1 MYHLVYLT
9 RNLINNKIYVGAHST
24 NNLEDG
30 YLGSGQNLKRAI
42 KKYGKENFERIILH
56 YCYNKEQTYEV
67 EAQII
72 DISFVIRKDTYN
84 LCVGGCGGDV
94 HTNETKLK
102 MSNIKKGKSLP
113 LTTRIKMSKSGKGR
127 IFSKEHKI
135 KISIGQKGHANFE
148 GKFHTE
154 DTKRKMSESAKGK
167 FKSED
172 TKKKMSESHKG
183 RTAWNKGIPCSE
195 ETKNK
200 ISKSKIKMH

>member
-24 NNLEDG
+24 NNLDDG

-84 LCVGGCGGDV
+84 LCVGGNGGAKIF
-94 HTNETKLK
+94 TEETKK
-102 MSNIKKGKSLP
+102 
-113 LTTRIKMSKSGKGR
+113 
-127 IFSKEHKI
+127 
-135 KISIGQKGHANFE
+135 
-148 GKFHTE
+148 
-154 DTKRKMSESAKGK
+154 KMSESAKGK
-167 FKSED
+167 SRSEEYLKNMSISQKGNTNCKGRILSNETKKKISNSHKGRKHSEE
-172 TKKKMSESHKG
+172 TKKKMSTRMKG
-183 RTAWNKGIPCSE
+183 NQYNKGIPHSE
-195 ETKNK
+195 EAKQK
-200 ISKSKIKMH
+200 ISESLKLRYNLTNHK